1 MRVVLDAWQRDVSV
15 LSSLG
20 HLLAVSG
27 REREA
32 RELLEELLAQAEATD
47 VTFFAALVYAGLGD
61 ADAALDWLQR
71 AVDARSGFV
80 RYLFVE
86 PRLDPL
92 RDNPRFVALLER
104 VGLKETL

>member
-1 MRVVLDAWQRDVSV
+1 
-15 LSSLG
+15 
-20 HLLAVSG
+20 
-27 REREA
+27 
-32 RELLEELLAQAEATD
+32 
-47 VTFFAALVYAGLGD
+47 
-61 ADAALDWLQR
+61 LDWLQR